1 MRFRD
6 KTIFVTGGG
15 SGIGA
20 ATCRAFAAEGASVA
34 VADLNI
40 ENAAAVV
47 REITGAG
54 GAALAVGV
62 DVSSQD
68 SVNAAF
74 AAAEHWYGKHTHVL
88 VNSAGIMGV
97 GSFLDYPLKQWES
110 VLGVNLTGT
119 FLCSQRAA
127 QSMVEAKFGR
137 IVNVGSVSASR
148 AGIGRIAY
156 GTSKA
161 AILGLTRQLAME
173 LASHGITANV
183 VAPGPILTPFTAASY
198 TPDTIAAYESMIP
211 ARRMGV
217 VEEISDAI
225 LFLASEEARYV
236 NGVSLPVDGGY
247 LAGGV
252 SKTGTLG
259 SS

>member
-1 MRFRD
+1 MQFRD
-6 KTIFVTGGG
+6 KTIFITGGG

-20 ATCRAFAAEGASVA
+20 ATCRAFAAAGARVA
-34 VADLNI
+34 VADLNLD
-40 ENAAAVV
+40 NAAAVV
-47 REITGAG
+47 RDITTAG
-54 GAALAVGV
+54 GQALAIKV

-74 AAAEHWYGKHTHVL
+74 DAAEEWYGKATNVL

-97 GSFLDYPLKQWES
+97 GSFIDYPLKQWES

-137 IVNVGSVSASR
+137 IINVGSVSASR
-148 AGIGRIAY
+148 AGIGRVAY

-198 TPDTIAAYESMIP
+198 TPETIAAYESMIP

-225 LFLASEEARYV
+225 LFLASDAARFI
-236 NGVSLPVDGGY
+236 NGVSVPVDGGY

-252 SKTGTLG
+252 NKTGTLG
-259 SS
+259 TT